1 MSQLLIKKQ
10 FIDPLEPEFTQHTE
24 IVELVNIKHYS
35 KRTSSPQFEAKYK
48 VHSFNIIGEGVLE
61 KSNLTIWEYFDLLKS
76 KSKEIQEKFSYKV
89 TDEKCVTQ
97 YSFEDIAIAI
107 GIGEQYKQ
115 NEEEYKEIFWNN
127 TYSPY

>member
-1 MSQLLIKKQ
+1 
-10 FIDPLEPEFTQHTE
+10 
-24 IVELVNIKHYS
+24 
-35 KRTSSPQFEAKYK
+35 
-48 VHSFNIIGEGVLE
+48 
-61 KSNLTIWEYFDLLKS
+61 LKS
-76 KSKEIQEKFSYKV
+76 KSKEIQEKFGYKV
-89 TDEKCVTQ
+89 TDEKCLAQ